1 MNEKEKAFDEVFS
14 KLTLLED
21 LFNNDFIT
29 LSEYWKIKN
38 RIMEMQSLNLLK
50 EKQFI
55 RKEAL

>member
-21 LFNNDFIT
+21 LFNNDFVT

-38 RIMEMQSLNLLK
+38 RIIERLIEVKKYYDINA
-50 EKQFI
+50 EK
-55 RKEAL
+55 